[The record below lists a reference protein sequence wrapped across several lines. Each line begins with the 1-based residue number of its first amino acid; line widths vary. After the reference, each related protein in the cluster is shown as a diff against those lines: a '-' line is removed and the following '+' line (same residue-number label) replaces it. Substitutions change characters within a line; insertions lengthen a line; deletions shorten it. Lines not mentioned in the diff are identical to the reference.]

1 MTNQDKMEKLF
12 FKWMY
17 DTYGDLHL
25 TITEDFFEGTSASI
39 FSSKLKDSMGRL
51 VGIRNTVG
59 VTTISLRPVCQK
71 IINTFGEKMG
81 PPLIIKYFKSRFPE
95 FNINYL
101 TIDYIGPDSERTSNV
116 YYI

>member
-1 MTNQDKMEKLF
+1 
-12 FKWMY
+12 MY

-25 TITEDFFEGTSASI
+25 TITEDFFEGPYASI
-39 FSSKLKDSMGRL
+39 FSNKLKDSMGRL

-101 TIDYIGPDSERTSNV
+101 YIEFPLSGKADNSI